1 MMSLLSAEGY
11 KLIRSKSFYICIAV
25 VIGVV
30 ALLYGM
36 LDLAD
41 RIDRGEFENGT
52 AGVVVSEQAEEG
64 GTSTWEEISLME
76 IVGQIFSGD
85 FLPCV
90 LAVFVSIFVI
100 GEYASGMM
108 KNVAGKGRERWKI
121 FLSKLIVTEL
131 AVIPIVLIGL
141 AATLLGGLVFKGS
154 SSFTG
159 DFWKNLTVFV
169 GLQLLLEMAFAAVCM
184 LTSDLVRNYAAGIS
198 LGIGIA
204 AFPVILME
212 GLVDRLFYNSGF
224 TPSAYWVVT
233 RSIHCPYEGFTAGYI
248 METIFVAGGW
258 LLLAAGLGIW
268 HFSRADIA

>member
-1 MMSLLSAEGY
+1 M
-11 KLIRSKSFYICIAV
+11 
-25 VIGVV
+25 IGVV

-52 AGVVVSEQAEEG
+52 AGIVVSEETEED

-90 LAVFVSIFVI
+90 LAVFVSIFVV

-121 FLSKLIVTEL
+121 FLSKLIVAEL

-154 SSFTG
+154 GSFTG

-212 GLVDRLFYNSGF
+212 GLMDRLFYNSGF

-233 RSIHCPYEGFTAGYI
+233 RSIHCPYEGFTAGYV

-268 HFSRADIA
+268 HFSRADIS